1 MNRAPSSKDRWWSE
15 HEATC
20 GGSFIKIKEPEGYTN
35 KKKTRKKEE
44 RKGYGNIATMF
55 KKGGNSKNSETK
67 VKEVVSDKGQL
78 IEKDTSTLPSPMAGD
93 CTSLQR
99 SSTIDLTEDS
109 LETPEQKET
118 KHSSRNAVNSVASTP
133 SYDEIRTN
141 MLQAALK
148 RLDAN
153 QPKGKLTDL
162 SSSTKTNTRESLKR
176 TREVSSDDDDDDL
189 VVIDKKTKKP
199 NVDESIINIDTTS
212 SRIDYKECPVCG
224 RGDIPSTT
232 INIHI
237 NFCLEEMELDFSD
250 DENNI

>member
-1 MNRAPSSKDRWWSE
+1 MNRAPSSQDKWWSE

-35 KKKTRKKEE
+35 KKKTKKKEE
-44 RKGYGNIATMF
+44 RKGYGNIAKMF
-55 KKGGNSKNSETK
+55 KKGDNSKNSEAK
-67 VKEVVSDKGQL
+67 VNEVVSDKGQL
-78 IEKDTSTLPSPMAGD
+78 IEKDTSTLPSPMTGD
-93 CTSLQR
+93 STSLQR
-99 SSTIDLTEDS
+99 SSTIDLTEDL

-118 KHSSRNAVNSVASTP
+118 KHSSWNAVTSTP

-153 QPKGKLTDL
+153 QQKEKLRDL
-162 SSSTKTNTRESLKR
+162 SSTRESLKR
-176 TREVSSDDDDDDL
+176 TREISSDDDDDDDL
-189 VVIDKKTKKP
+189 VVINKKTKKP
-199 NVDESIINIDTTS
+199 NIDESIDTTALQ
-212 SRIDYKECPVCG
+212 IDYKECPVCG